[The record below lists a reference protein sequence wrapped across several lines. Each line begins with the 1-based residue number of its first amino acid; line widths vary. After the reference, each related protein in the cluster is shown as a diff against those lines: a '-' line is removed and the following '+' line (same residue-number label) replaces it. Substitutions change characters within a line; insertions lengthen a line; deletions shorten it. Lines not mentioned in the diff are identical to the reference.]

1 MAQES
6 RLVVVIDSQ
15 NAERNA
21 RNLGNELVSIERKG
35 EFASKSMDSL
45 SVATR
50 ALAGH
55 MAGLV
60 TVGAAISK
68 MDTYTGLQNRLKLV
82 TNNQAEL
89 NKATEDTFQIAQ
101 KTYSAWDS
109 VLQVYQRFSDNAKTL
124 NLTMDDTARLTETVS
139 KAVAISGASAEA
151 ADAALVQFG
160 QALAS
165 GTLRGEELNSVME
178 QTPALAKAIAKGMGI
193 TVGELRSVAA
203 EGKITSQEIVKAL
216 RNVQDEVDALFAKT
230 DITIGQSLT
239 LLNNEITKFVGEAGK
254 GSGAAQALS
263 GSIQLLANNLNLI
276 ADSAFAIGIGLMTKA
291 VLTKTVAVQASIAA
305 STKQVFATIAER
317 NANIAAAKAEV
328 ESALAEA
335 QSTQVTLTNIK
346 ATHAQIM
353 AEIELEKVRLK
364 AQITEQGRTAT
375 ITRMAQ
381 LGRLQAQV
389 ALEVAAAETAQSA
402 SSARLSAALT
412 AQSVATSR
420 LALAKSALMAI
431 FSPMGLAI
439 AATAASFY
447 LLSSSSDEVKESL
460 ATQSDSVSDL
470 TDKYIKLN
478 TVQALTEGVRLRKE
492 IEQQND
498 AIDDASGAIK
508 RFAYIQ
514 KELFKL
520 SGSDYEDYQNAIKSI
535 ATGASDAGDLLKKM
549 ISSGRFSQTQIDK
562 LIEFSSAVAESKNKI
577 EQGNT
582 ALKLLNATSGQHVE
596 VTAESIKQLTIQ
608 TNLTKVATQNFTDM
622 KTQMLDSLRA
632 QVEFIRLNGGSEEQ
646 VKSLNKVIQ
655 AYSLNQISATDA
667 VSKFNSTAK
676 VPVDNIKKLQEYA
689 IKTDQSKIALN
700 QANAELKKQNDLRNE
715 YLKQHQT
722 VLGAQQGETNE
733 LNNQVAA
740 QEKLN
745 KLRDNAN
752 KDNLK
757 NDFLIKNTK
766 AFGGG
771 EKGLDKARAASE
783 FYTDNKIPMTRSL
796 TGQEYAIFE
805 AWYKKQKEVKD
816 LQESISESTRKQTKE
831 VEKQT
836 KEAAKQA
843 VLLAGNDEKSRN
855 MLRVYLAFRNAGLG
869 DKQARVM
876 TAQVGRET
884 DFRNEAMFGSHKD
897 ANNGYTNTG
906 FLSWQKSRS
915 TKLMQSLQ
923 GQGVLD
929 KNGKIQQTQ
938 DALDAMAKHAVQEAM
953 TDKSYSKS
961 KAALLNDD
969 LDYRSLE
976 RIVAKNLV
984 GWDYDGKKLGK
995 AKASQHLAKQ
1005 DSYYNQ
1011 LSKILGDNPE
1021 AVSKAIGDLS
1031 KLEDEAYK
1039 ARAKTLEEVKQLQAT
1054 YDSETVARSK
1064 KREEEINKATI
1075 LGQSNLIPKIN
1086 ERYDAEDKLAQ
1097 KQFDFEVN
1105 GYKWTEEQKLDYTYE
1120 TNSLR
1125 LVAEGKLSEDQRKVA
1140 LDGLKLQKQQE
1151 LGLLKLAQEQ
1161 RLFQAR
1167 LSLLSETQAM
1177 QERYRLERE
1186 EIHKNTKLSIE
1197 ERQKLIALSKA
1208 NQDKE
1213 TRDKVNNAVQNW
1225 GGIQAD
1231 MNGTGEFFRQDQE
1244 RFSRLNAANDL
1255 ADSQFAA
1262 TDLNEQNSL
1271 DGLNAQFEAGLIK
1284 QQDYENQKTAII
1296 QAAQDQ
1302 RNQIAAE
1309 HAKNVQDI
1317 EDKYQQDRL
1326 NTQIAFGGQ
1335 MMGSLTSMFGSMFGE
1350 QSKAYKIMF
1359 AADKAY
1365 AIAAAG
1371 IAIQQN
1377 IAAASKAGFPLNIP
1391 LIAGAVAQGAS
1402 IIANI
1407 RAIKDQGF
1415 ADGGYTGSGR
1425 KYEPAGIVH
1434 KGEVVW
1440 SQEDIKRWGGVGL
1453 VENMRKSANP
1463 EAFINNHAINNTSA
1477 ENVFN
1482 RSFLS
1487 SKAFNDNQN
1496 ISNIFN
1502 RPTRENQIIVNAFKP
1517 SKDAASRSE
1526 DVQSITNQ
1534 YAGNNTSFSE
1544 VLDKSIQSSKSFN
1557 ASKSIISSLSNSKVL
1572 NSNVSNSTVQNAE
1585 KELLKEVSIFKDNGF
1600 ADGGYTGKGK
1610 KYEIAGAVHKG
1621 EIVWSQDDIKKWG
1634 GVDKVEQM
1642 RRATSP
1648 ESFVSNYAQNHTTF
1662 ESILN
1667 RANQSSRI
1675 FNQSKEISNI
1685 FNKSVQDD
1693 QIIYK
1698 GNGNVPTSATSDLYH
1713 DGKVYFSSNGLVQD
1727 RSNLDDV
1734 QDFTLGRTSRP
1745 QAEIMPS
1752 IEPSTPTINFKIEVI
1767 NQVSGA
1773 TVEAEQLD
1781 EQTVRIIV
1789 TDELDKQ
1796 LPRKVPKLVSD
1807 QIANPN
1813 STISRSLTENTT
1825 ARRNRT

>member
-6 RLVVVIDSQ
+6 RLVIVIDSQ

-21 RNLGNELVSIERKG
+21 RNLGNELDSIERKG
-35 EFASKSMDSL
+35 DYASKSMDSL

-55 MAGLV
+55 MAGLL
-60 TVGAAISK
+60 TVGSAISK

-82 TNNQAEL
+82 TNNQVEL
-89 NKATEDTFQIAQ
+89 NKATEDTFRIAQ

-216 RNVQDEVDALFAKT
+216 RNVESDVDALFAKT

-254 GSGAAQALS
+254 GSGAAQVLA
-263 GSIQLLANNLNLI
+263 GSVQTLASNLDLI
-276 ADSAFAIGIGLMTKA
+276 ADGALVVGIGYITRAILMKSAAIKEGMASTLA
-291 VLTKTVAVQASIAA
+291 SRQASVLNAQAEYAEATAA
-305 STKQVFATIAER
+305 L
-317 NANIAAAKAEV
+317 NAAKAH
-328 ESALAEA
+328 LANVRA
-335 QSTQVTLTNIK
+335 TN
-346 ATHAQIM
+346 
-353 AEIELEKVRLK
+353 
-364 AQITEQGRTAT
+364 
-375 ITRMAQ
+375 
-381 LGRLQAQV
+381 
-389 ALEVAAAETAQSA
+389 AETQ
-402 SSARLSAALT
+402 
-412 AQSVATSR
+412 
-420 LALAKSALMAI
+420 AK
-431 FSPMGLAI
+431 FG
-439 AATAASFY
+439 ATAA
-447 LLSSSSDEVKESL
+447 
-460 ATQSDSVSDL
+460 ATRYAQAQAAV
-470 TDKYIKLN
+470 TAATNAQTAAQIKLN
-478 TVQALTEGVRLRKE
+478 TATSIAGRLAKGAFGLIGGWAGVATLGVMGLAAAYSYFNNKAEEAKQKLAEQAKVAEKADEELKKLTGNDKAKAVNDLTTAFNAQNKALEKSSRAVGSALIDIENYARGNREVEKISQEARTGTISYTEAIERLNKIKLPTDLYE
-492 IEQQND
+492 NLKKQAAQY
-498 AIDDASGAIK
+498 DDNASKASLS
-508 RFAYIQ
+508 A
-514 KELFKL
+514 EKL
-520 SGSDYEDYQNAIKSI
+520 KLLRVEVKLGGNEAQNAAIQHQKQ
-535 ATGASDAGDLLKKM
+535 ADAL
-549 ISSGRFSQTQIDK
+549 
-562 LIEFSSAVAESKNKI
+562 
-577 EQGNT
+577 GNT
-582 ALKLLNATSGQHVE
+582 ATEAEKATKALQDYQAKQKDSVIDSIYKSGWLDKGYTVAQANAILELQKAKGMSAILSKDEIDSALRNLKIIEEQQEREDKLTEAKRKQTQEIEKQAKLTKRLVGISGQSGIGTGPHLDVRYGGSMSGQKVSNEHLARLQAGGKPLTSYKISSNYGPRKAPTKGASSFHKGIDFSMPEGTPITTNVAVKDIKTWYDSKGGGYVSEVIFEDGVSLKLLHQSPKMQSKVKGGASKGSDKAAGDIQSQLERQQDLQRSLENE
-596 VTAESIKQLTIQ
+596 VASEVGRINNNRKARLEDVDKANFSPERTAEIKAEI
-608 TNLTKVATQNFTDM
+608 NR
-622 KTQMLDSLRA
+622 RA
-632 QVEFIRLNGGSEEQ
+632 
-646 VKSLNKVIQ
+646 
-655 AYSLNQISATDA
+655 
-667 VSKFNSTAK
+667 
-676 VPVDNIKKLQEYA
+676 DNDIA
-689 IKTDQSKIALN
+689 I
-700 QANAELKKQNDLRNE
+700 
-715 YLKQHQT
+715 
-722 VLGAQQGETNE
+722 
-733 LNNQVAA
+733 
-740 QEKLN
+740 
-745 KLRDNAN
+745 
-752 KDNLK
+752 
-757 NDFLIKNTK
+757 
-766 AFGGG
+766 
-771 EKGLDKARAASE
+771 
-783 FYTDNKIPMTRSL
+783 
-796 TGQEYAIFE
+796 
-805 AWYKKQKEVKD
+805 
-816 LQESISESTRKQTKE
+816 
-831 VEKQT
+831 
-836 KEAAKQA
+836 AKQA
-843 VLLAGNDEKSRN
+843 
-855 MLRVYLAFRNAGLG
+855 LR
-869 DKQARVM
+869 
-876 TAQVGRET
+876 T
-884 DFRNEAMFGSHKD
+884 
-897 ANNGYTNTG
+897 
-906 FLSWQKSRS
+906 
-915 TKLMQSLQ
+915 
-923 GQGVLD
+923 
-929 KNGKIQQTQ
+929 
-938 DALDAMAKHAVQEAM
+938 
-953 TDKSYSKS
+953 
-961 KAALLNDD
+961 
-969 LDYRSLE
+969 
-976 RIVAKNLV
+976 
-984 GWDYDGKKLGK
+984 
-995 AKASQHLAKQ
+995 
-1005 DSYYNQ
+1005 
-1011 LSKILGDNPE
+1011 
-1021 AVSKAIGDLS
+1021 
-1031 KLEDEAYK
+1031 KLEDYK
-1039 ARAKTLEEVKQLQAT
+1039 EF
-1054 YDSETVARSK
+1054 
-1064 KREEEINKATI
+1064 
-1075 LGQSNLIPKIN
+1075 
-1086 ERYDAEDKLAQ
+1086 Q
-1097 KQFDFEVN
+1097 K
-1105 GYKWTEEQKLDYTYE
+1105 TEEQLLEESFNRKKFNAAHDIE
-1120 TNSLR
+1120 
-1125 LVAEGKLSEDQRKVA
+1125 LSKSEQKQAVE
-1140 LDGLKLQKQQE
+1140 LLEQQKQQE

-1186 EIHKNTKLSIE
+1186 EILKNTKLSIE
-1197 ERQKLIALSKA
+1197 ERQKLIAFSKA

-1231 MNGTGEFFRQDQE
+1231 MNGTSEFFRQDQE

-1271 DGLNAQFEAGLIK
+1271 NGLDTQMEAGLIK

-1415 ADGGYTGSGR
+1415 ADGGYTGSGG

-1440 SQEDIKRWGGVGL
+1440 SQEDIRRWGGVGL

-1463 EAFINNHAINNTSA
+1463 EAFINNHAQNNTSI

-1487 SKAFNDNQN
+1487 SKAFNDNKSISN
-1496 ISNIFN
+1496 ISN
-1502 RPTRENQIIVNAFKP
+1502 
-1517 SKDAASRSE
+1517 
-1526 DVQSITNQ
+1526 
-1534 YAGNNTSFSE
+1534 
-1544 VLDKSIQSSKSFN
+1544 
-1557 ASKSIISSLSNSKVL
+1557 LSNSKVL

-1667 RANQSSRI
+1667 RAHQSSRI

-1698 GNGNVPTSATSDLYH
+1698 GNSRAPTASSSVGSDLFH
-1713 DGKVYFSSNGLVQD
+1713 DGKVYFSSNGLVQN
-1727 RSNLDDV
+1727 RSNLEDV
-1734 QDFTLGRTSRP
+1734 QDFTLGSTSRP

-1767 NQVSGA
+1767 NQV
-1773 TVEAEQLD
+1773 
-1781 EQTVRIIV
+1781 
-1789 TDELDKQ
+1789 
-1796 LPRKVPKLVSD
+1796 
-1807 QIANPN
+1807 
-1813 STISRSLTENTT
+1813 
-1825 ARRNRT
+1825 

>member
-1 MAQES
+1 
-6 RLVVVIDSQ
+6 
-15 NAERNA
+15 
-21 RNLGNELVSIERKG
+21 
-35 EFASKSMDSL
+35 
-45 SVATR
+45 
-50 ALAGH
+50 
-55 MAGLV
+55 
-60 TVGAAISK
+60 
-68 MDTYTGLQNRLKLV
+68 
-82 TNNQAEL
+82 
-89 NKATEDTFQIAQ
+89 
-101 KTYSAWDS
+101 
-109 VLQVYQRFSDNAKTL
+109 
-124 NLTMDDTARLTETVS
+124 
-139 KAVAISGASAEA
+139 
-151 ADAALVQFG
+151 
-160 QALAS
+160 
-165 GTLRGEELNSVME
+165 
-178 QTPALAKAIAKGMGI
+178 
-193 TVGELRSVAA
+193 
-203 EGKITSQEIVKAL
+203 
-216 RNVQDEVDALFAKT
+216 
-230 DITIGQSLT
+230 
-239 LLNNEITKFVGEAGK
+239 
-254 GSGAAQALS
+254 
-263 GSIQLLANNLNLI
+263 
-276 ADSAFAIGIGLMTKA
+276 
-291 VLTKTVAVQASIAA
+291 
-305 STKQVFATIAER
+305 
-317 NANIAAAKAEV
+317 
-328 ESALAEA
+328 
-335 QSTQVTLTNIK
+335 
-346 ATHAQIM
+346 
-353 AEIELEKVRLK
+353 
-364 AQITEQGRTAT
+364 
-375 ITRMAQ
+375 
-381 LGRLQAQV
+381 
-389 ALEVAAAETAQSA
+389 
-402 SSARLSAALT
+402 
-412 AQSVATSR
+412 
-420 LALAKSALMAI
+420 ALMAI

-535 ATGASDAGDLLKKM
+535 ATGANDAGDLLKKM

-667 VSKFNSTAK
+667 VDKFNSTAK
-676 VPVDNIKKLQEYA
+676 VPAENIKGLQDYA
-689 IKTDQSKIALN
+689 TKTDQSKIALN

-745 KLRDNAN
+745 KLRDNTN
-752 KDNLK
+752 KYILK

-796 TGQEYAIFE
+796 TSQEAAIFE
-805 AWYKKQKEVKD
+805 AWYKKQKEAKD
-816 LQESISESTRKQTKE
+816 LQESITESSRKQTKE

-836 KEAAKQA
+836 KESAKQA
-843 VLLAGNDEKSRN
+843 VLLAGNDERVRN

-976 RIVAKNLV
+976 RIVAKNFV

-1021 AVSKAIGDLS
+1021 AASKAIGDLS
-1031 KLEDEAYK
+1031 KFEDEAYK

-1086 ERYDAEDKLAQ
+1086 ERFDAEEKLAQ

-1140 LDGLKLQKQQE
+1140 LGGLELQKQQE

-1161 RLFQAR
+1161 RLFQAEQFMLGEMER
-1167 LSLLSETQAM
+1167 IKKRYALEYDEISKITDLEERRRRMSAFQADFIRNGVGNPTIDQYDTSSQFLKSTNYTKPKQTNMQVLDEDYAQTYQKLKDNLAAVLESEKASY
-1177 QERYRLERE
+1177 QERLEA
-1186 EIHKNTKLSIE
+1186 
-1197 ERQKLIALSKA
+1197 ERVFKEARQQMDNEYHLKA
-1208 NQDKE
+1208 IDARKADHDSQLQLYSQMISSASS
-1213 TRDKVNNAVQNW
+1213 TW
-1225 GGIQAD
+1225 GGLTQIVKDAR
-1231 MNGTGEFFRQDQE
+1231 GEN
-1244 RFSRLNAANDL
+1244 SRSFKAMFIAQQSFAIASAIISAHL
-1255 ADSQFAA
+1255 AA
-1262 TDLNEQNSL
+1262 TQVAADATIPFFGAKIAASTAMLAMGYAN
-1271 DGLNAQFEAGLIK
+1271 AGLI
-1284 QQDYENQKTAII
+1284 A
-1296 QAAQDQ
+1296 
-1302 RNQIAAE
+1302 
-1309 HAKNVQDI
+1309 
-1317 EDKYQQDRL
+1317 
-1326 NTQIAFGGQ
+1326 GQ
-1335 MMGSLTSMFGSMFGE
+1335 T
-1350 QSKAYKIMF
+1350 I
-1359 AADKAY
+1359 
-1365 AIAAAG
+1365 
-1371 IAIQQN
+1371 
-1377 IAAASKAGFPLNIP
+1377 AGF
-1391 LIAGAVAQGAS
+1391 S
-1402 IIANI
+1402 
-1407 RAIKDQGF
+1407 
-1415 ADGGYTGSGR
+1415 DGGYTGSGG

-1453 VENMRKSANP
+1453 VEKMRKSANP

-1502 RPTRENQIIVNAFKP
+1502 QPTRENQIIVNALKP
-1517 SKDAASRSE
+1517 SKDAASRSG

-1685 FNKSVQDD
+1685 FNQPVQDD

-1698 GNGNVPTSATSDLYH
+1698 GNSRAPTASSTVSSDLFH

-1727 RSNLDDV
+1727 RSNLEDV
-1734 QDFTLGRTSRP
+1734 QDFTMGQAARP
-1745 QAEIMPS
+1745 QAEMMPS
-1752 IEPSTPTINFKIEVI
+1752 IEPASPIINFKIEVI

-1781 EQTVRIIV
+1781 EKTVRIIV
-1789 TDELDKQ
+1789 KDELDKQ
-1796 LPRKVPKLVSD
+1796 LPRTVPKLVSD
-1807 QIANPN
+1807 QISNPN

-1825 ARRNRT
+1825 ARRNR

>member
-1 MAQES
+1 MAQEA
-6 RLVVVIDSQ
+6 RLVIVIDS
-15 NAERNA
+15 ERA
-21 RNLGNELVSIERKG
+21 KRTAQDLSVELDSITKKG
-35 EFASKSMDSL
+35 DFASKSMDRM

-50 ALAGH
+50 ALAGY
-55 MAGLV
+55 MAGLL
-60 TVGAAISK
+60 TVGSAISK

-82 TNNQAEL
+82 TNNQVEL
-89 NKATEDTFQIAQ
+89 NKATEDTFRIAQ

-216 RNVQDEVDALFAKT
+216 KNVQDEVDALFAKT

-402 SSARLSAALT
+402 ASSRLSAALT

-549 ISSGRFSQTQIDK
+549 ISSGRFSQNQIDK

-582 ALKLLNATSGQHVE
+582 ALKLLNATSRQHVE

-676 VPVDNIKKLQEYA
+676 IPAENIKGLQDHA
-689 IKTDQSKIALN
+689 TKTDQSKIALN

-722 VLGAQQGETNE
+722 VLAAQQGETNE

-752 KDNLK
+752 KDILK

-796 TGQEYAIFE
+796 TSQEAAIFE
-805 AWYKKQKEVKD
+805 AWYKKQKEAKD
-816 LQESISESTRKQTKE
+816 LQESITESSRKQTKE
-831 VEKQT
+831 SEKKLKITQAELEVA
-836 KEAAKQA
+836 KRSAALIESSGLGKYA
-843 VLLAGNDEKSRN
+843 ESKGIPSSVIAGLLAQESQGIREAKSHTGAIGYFQTTSGYRKQNNMSVADSYDLEKSGKIVIDN
-855 MLRVYLAFRNAGLG
+855 IAKVYEKTGDLAQAILSHNAGEG
-869 DKQARVM
+869 GARQFTKTGKVKGS
-876 TAQVGRET
+876 AE
-884 DFRNEAMFGSHKD
+884 RNKEVSQ
-897 ANNGYTNTG
+897 Y
-906 FLSWQKSRS
+906 
-915 TKLMQSLQ
+915 
-923 GQGVLD
+923 
-929 KNGKIQQTQ
+929 
-938 DALDAMAKHAVQEAM
+938 
-953 TDKSYSKS
+953 
-961 KAALLNDD
+961 
-969 LDYRSLE
+969 
-976 RIVAKNLV
+976 VAKVSRYSDIIAGGV
-984 GWDYDGKKLGK
+984 GKGGLSDGDSDRAYGK
-995 AKASQHLAKQ
+995 Q
-1005 DSYYNQ
+1005 
-1011 LSKILGDNPE
+1011 I
-1021 AVSKAIGDLS
+1021 
-1031 KLEDEAYK
+1031 K
-1039 ARAKTLEEVKQLQAT
+1039 ARLELVKQGLNLQEQYEEEQAKRT
-1054 YDSETVARSK
+1054 KARN
-1064 KREEEINKATI
+1064 EEINLAQQT
-1075 LGQSNLIPKIN
+1075 GQTALIPKIK
-1086 ERYDAEDKLAQ
+1086 ERYKAQDELAKLQ
-1097 KQFDFEVN
+1097 QDFEVN
-1105 GYKWTEEQKLDYTYE
+1105 GYKWTEKQKLEYTYE

-1140 LDGLKLQKQQE
+1140 LGGLELQKQQE

-1161 RLFQAR
+1161 RLFQAEQFMLGEMER
-1167 LSLLSETQAM
+1167 IKKRYALEYDEISKITDLEERRRKMSAFQADFIRNGVGNPTIDQYDTSSQFLKSTNYTKPKQTNMQVLDEDYAQTYQKLKDNLAAVLESEKASY
-1177 QERYRLERE
+1177 QERLEA
-1186 EIHKNTKLSIE
+1186 
-1197 ERQKLIALSKA
+1197 ERVFKEARQQMDNEYHLKA
-1208 NQDKE
+1208 IDARKADHDSQLQLYSQMISSASS
-1213 TRDKVNNAVQNW
+1213 TW
-1225 GGIQAD
+1225 GGLTQIVKDAR
-1231 MNGTGEFFRQDQE
+1231 GEN
-1244 RFSRLNAANDL
+1244 SRSFKAMFIAQQSFAIASAIISAHL
-1255 ADSQFAA
+1255 AA
-1262 TDLNEQNSL
+1262 TQVAADATIPFFGAKIAASTAMLAMGYAN
-1271 DGLNAQFEAGLIK
+1271 AGLI
-1284 QQDYENQKTAII
+1284 A
-1296 QAAQDQ
+1296 
-1302 RNQIAAE
+1302 
-1309 HAKNVQDI
+1309 
-1317 EDKYQQDRL
+1317 
-1326 NTQIAFGGQ
+1326 GQ
-1335 MMGSLTSMFGSMFGE
+1335 T
-1350 QSKAYKIMF
+1350 I
-1359 AADKAY
+1359 
-1365 AIAAAG
+1365 
-1371 IAIQQN
+1371 
-1377 IAAASKAGFPLNIP
+1377 AGF
-1391 LIAGAVAQGAS
+1391 S
-1402 IIANI
+1402 
-1407 RAIKDQGF
+1407 
-1415 ADGGYTGSGR
+1415 DGGFTGSGG
-1425 KYEPAGIVH
+1425 KYQPAGIVH
-1434 KGEVVW
+1434 KGEIVW

-1453 VENMRKSANP
+1453 VEKMRKSANP
-1463 EAFINNHAINNTSA
+1463 EAFLNN
-1477 ENVFN
+1477 
-1482 RSFLS
+1482 
-1487 SKAFNDNQN
+1487 
-1496 ISNIFN
+1496 
-1502 RPTRENQIIVNAFKP
+1502 
-1517 SKDAASRSE
+1517 
-1526 DVQSITNQ
+1526 
-1534 YAGNNTSFSE
+1534 
-1544 VLDKSIQSSKSFN
+1544 N
-1557 ASKSIISSLSNSKVL
+1557 AS
-1572 NSNVSNSTVQNAE
+1572 
-1585 KELLKEVSIFKDNGF
+1585 
-1600 ADGGYTGKGK
+1600 ADS
-1610 KYEIAGAVHKG
+1610 V
-1621 EIVWSQDDIKKWG
+1621 
-1634 GVDKVEQM
+1634 M
-1642 RRATSP
+1642 RRAMMSSSAFI
-1648 ESFVSNYAQNHTTF
+1648 ESQKQAD
-1662 ESILN
+1662 
-1667 RANQSSRI
+1667 I
-1675 FNQSKEISNI
+1675 FNQP
-1685 FNKSVQDD
+1685 VQDT

-1698 GNGNVPTSATSDLYH
+1698 GNGSVPTAASSASSDLFH

-1745 QAEIMPS
+1745 
-1752 IEPSTPTINFKIEVI
+1752 
-1767 NQVSGA
+1767 
-1773 TVEAEQLD
+1773 
-1781 EQTVRIIV
+1781 
-1789 TDELDKQ
+1789 
-1796 LPRKVPKLVSD
+1796 
-1807 QIANPN
+1807 
-1813 STISRSLTENTT
+1813 
-1825 ARRNRT
+1825 

>member
-6 RLVVVIDSQ
+6 RLVIVIDAK

-21 RNLGNELVSIERKG
+21 RNLGNELDSIERKG
-35 EFASKSMDSL
+35 EFASKSMDNL

-50 ALAGH
+50 ALAGY

-60 TVGAAISK
+60 TVSSAISK

-82 TNNQAEL
+82 TNNQVEL
-89 NKATEDTFQIAQ
+89 NKATEDTFRIAQ

-178 QTPALAKAIAKGMGI
+178 QTPALAKAIAQGMGI

-216 RNVQDEVDALFAKT
+216 KNVQNDVDALFAKT

-402 SSARLSAALT
+402 ASSRLSAALT

-549 ISSGRFSQTQIDK
+549 ISSGRFSQNQIDK

-582 ALKLLNATSGQHVE
+582 ALKLLNATSRQHVE

-676 VPVDNIKKLQEYA
+676 IPAENIKGLQDHA
-689 IKTDQSKIALN
+689 TKTDQSKIALN

-722 VLGAQQGETNE
+722 VLAAQQGETNE

-752 KDNLK
+752 KDILK

-796 TGQEYAIFE
+796 TSQEAAIFE
-805 AWYKKQKEVKD
+805 AWYKKQKEAKD
-816 LQESISESTRKQTKE
+816 LQESITESSRKQTKE
-831 VEKQT
+831 SEKKLKITQAELEVA
-836 KEAAKQA
+836 KRSAALIESSGLGKYA
-843 VLLAGNDEKSRN
+843 ESKGIPSSVIAGLLAQESQGIREAKSHTGAIGYFQTTSGYRKQNNMSVADSYDLEKSGKIVIDN
-855 MLRVYLAFRNAGLG
+855 IAKVYEKTGDLAQAILSHNAGEG
-869 DKQARVM
+869 GARQFTKTGKVKGS
-876 TAQVGRET
+876 AE
-884 DFRNEAMFGSHKD
+884 RNKEVSQ
-897 ANNGYTNTG
+897 Y
-906 FLSWQKSRS
+906 
-915 TKLMQSLQ
+915 
-923 GQGVLD
+923 
-929 KNGKIQQTQ
+929 
-938 DALDAMAKHAVQEAM
+938 
-953 TDKSYSKS
+953 
-961 KAALLNDD
+961 
-969 LDYRSLE
+969 
-976 RIVAKNLV
+976 VAKVSRYSDIIAGGV
-984 GWDYDGKKLGK
+984 GKGGLSDGDSDRAYGK
-995 AKASQHLAKQ
+995 Q
-1005 DSYYNQ
+1005 
-1011 LSKILGDNPE
+1011 I
-1021 AVSKAIGDLS
+1021 
-1031 KLEDEAYK
+1031 K
-1039 ARAKTLEEVKQLQAT
+1039 ARLELVKQGLNLQEQYEEEQAKRT
-1054 YDSETVARSK
+1054 KARN
-1064 KREEEINKATI
+1064 EEINLAQQT
-1075 LGQSNLIPKIN
+1075 GQTALIPKIK
-1086 ERYDAEDKLAQ
+1086 ERYKAQDELAKLQ
-1097 KQFDFEVN
+1097 QDFEVN
-1105 GYKWTEEQKLDYTYE
+1105 GYKWTEKQKLEYTYE

-1140 LDGLKLQKQQE
+1140 LGGLELQKQQE

-1161 RLFQAR
+1161 RLFQAEQFMLGEMER
-1167 LSLLSETQAM
+1167 IKKRYALEYDEISKITDLEERRRKMSAFQADFIRNGVGNPTIDQYDTSSQFLKSTNYTKPKQTNMQVLDEDYAQTYQKLKDNLAAVLESEKASY
-1177 QERYRLERE
+1177 QERLEA
-1186 EIHKNTKLSIE
+1186 
-1197 ERQKLIALSKA
+1197 ERVFKEARQQMDNEYHLKA
-1208 NQDKE
+1208 IDARKADHDSQLQLYSQMISSASS
-1213 TRDKVNNAVQNW
+1213 TW
-1225 GGIQAD
+1225 GGLTQIVKDAR
-1231 MNGTGEFFRQDQE
+1231 GEN
-1244 RFSRLNAANDL
+1244 SRSFKAMFIAQQSFAIASAIISAHL
-1255 ADSQFAA
+1255 AA
-1262 TDLNEQNSL
+1262 TQVAADATIPFFGAKIAASTAMLAMGYAN
-1271 DGLNAQFEAGLIK
+1271 AGLI
-1284 QQDYENQKTAII
+1284 A
-1296 QAAQDQ
+1296 
-1302 RNQIAAE
+1302 
-1309 HAKNVQDI
+1309 
-1317 EDKYQQDRL
+1317 
-1326 NTQIAFGGQ
+1326 GQ
-1335 MMGSLTSMFGSMFGE
+1335 T
-1350 QSKAYKIMF
+1350 I
-1359 AADKAY
+1359 
-1365 AIAAAG
+1365 
-1371 IAIQQN
+1371 
-1377 IAAASKAGFPLNIP
+1377 AGF
-1391 LIAGAVAQGAS
+1391 S
-1402 IIANI
+1402 
-1407 RAIKDQGF
+1407 
-1415 ADGGYTGSGR
+1415 DGGFTGSGG
-1425 KYEPAGIVH
+1425 KYQPAGIVH
-1434 KGEVVW
+1434 KGEIVW

-1453 VENMRKSANP
+1453 VEKMRKSANP
-1463 EAFINNHAINNTSA
+1463 EAFLNN
-1477 ENVFN
+1477 
-1482 RSFLS
+1482 
-1487 SKAFNDNQN
+1487 
-1496 ISNIFN
+1496 
-1502 RPTRENQIIVNAFKP
+1502 
-1517 SKDAASRSE
+1517 
-1526 DVQSITNQ
+1526 
-1534 YAGNNTSFSE
+1534 
-1544 VLDKSIQSSKSFN
+1544 N
-1557 ASKSIISSLSNSKVL
+1557 AS
-1572 NSNVSNSTVQNAE
+1572 
-1585 KELLKEVSIFKDNGF
+1585 
-1600 ADGGYTGKGK
+1600 ADS
-1610 KYEIAGAVHKG
+1610 V
-1621 EIVWSQDDIKKWG
+1621 
-1634 GVDKVEQM
+1634 M
-1642 RRATSP
+1642 RRAMMSSNAFI
-1648 ESFVSNYAQNHTTF
+1648 ESQK
-1662 ESILN
+1662 
-1667 RANQSSRI
+1667 QSDI
-1675 FNQSKEISNI
+1675 FNQP
-1685 FNKSVQDD
+1685 VQDT

-1698 GNGNVPTSATSDLYH
+1698 GNRSVPITSSSASSDLFH
-1713 DGKVYFSSNGLVQD
+1713 DGKVYFSSNGFVQD
-1727 RSNLDDV
+1727 RSNLEDV
-1734 QDFTLGRTSRP
+1734 QDFTMGQAARP

-1752 IEPSTPTINFKIEVI
+1752 IEPASPTINFKIEVI

-1825 ARRNRT
+1825 ARR

>member
-6 RLVVVIDSQ
+6 RLVIVIDSQ

-55 MAGLV
+55 MAGLL
-60 TVGAAISK
+60 TVGSAISK

-82 TNNQAEL
+82 TNNQVEL
-89 NKATEDTFQIAQ
+89 NKATEDTFRIAQ

-216 RNVQDEVDALFAKT
+216 KNVQDEVDALFAKT

-402 SSARLSAALT
+402 ASSRLSAALT

-549 ISSGRFSQTQIDK
+549 ISSGRFSQNQIDK

-582 ALKLLNATSGQHVE
+582 ALKLLNATSRQHVE

-676 VPVDNIKKLQEYA
+676 IPAENIKGLQDHA
-689 IKTDQSKIALN
+689 TKTDQSKIALN

-722 VLGAQQGETNE
+722 VLAAQQGETNE

-752 KDNLK
+752 KDILK

-796 TGQEYAIFE
+796 TSQEAAIFE
-805 AWYKKQKEVKD
+805 AWYKKQKEAKD
-816 LQESISESTRKQTKE
+816 LQESITESSRKQTKE
-831 VEKQT
+831 SEKKLKITQAELEVA
-836 KEAAKQA
+836 KRSAALIESSGLGKYA
-843 VLLAGNDEKSRN
+843 ESKGIPSSVIAGLLAQESQGIREAKSHTGAIGYFQTTSGYRKQNNMSVADSYDLEKSGKIVIDN
-855 MLRVYLAFRNAGLG
+855 IAKVYEKTGDLAQAILSHNAGEG
-869 DKQARVM
+869 GARQFTKTGKVKGS
-876 TAQVGRET
+876 AE
-884 DFRNEAMFGSHKD
+884 RNKEVSQ
-897 ANNGYTNTG
+897 Y
-906 FLSWQKSRS
+906 
-915 TKLMQSLQ
+915 
-923 GQGVLD
+923 
-929 KNGKIQQTQ
+929 
-938 DALDAMAKHAVQEAM
+938 
-953 TDKSYSKS
+953 
-961 KAALLNDD
+961 
-969 LDYRSLE
+969 
-976 RIVAKNLV
+976 VAKVSRYSDIIAGGV
-984 GWDYDGKKLGK
+984 GKGGLSDGDSDRAYGK
-995 AKASQHLAKQ
+995 Q
-1005 DSYYNQ
+1005 
-1011 LSKILGDNPE
+1011 I
-1021 AVSKAIGDLS
+1021 
-1031 KLEDEAYK
+1031 K
-1039 ARAKTLEEVKQLQAT
+1039 ARLELVKQGLNLQEQYEEEQAKRT
-1054 YDSETVARSK
+1054 KARN
-1064 KREEEINKATI
+1064 EEINLAQQT
-1075 LGQSNLIPKIN
+1075 GQTALIPKIK
-1086 ERYDAEDKLAQ
+1086 ERYKAQDELAKLQ
-1097 KQFDFEVN
+1097 QDFEVN
-1105 GYKWTEEQKLDYTYE
+1105 GYKWTEKQKLEYTYE

-1140 LDGLKLQKQQE
+1140 LGGLELQKQQE

-1161 RLFQAR
+1161 RLFQAEQFMLGEMER
-1167 LSLLSETQAM
+1167 IKKRYALEYDEISKITDLEERRRKMSAFQADFIRNGVGNPTIDQYDTSSQFLKSTNYTKPKQTNMQVLDEDYAQTYQKLKDNLAAVLESEKASY
-1177 QERYRLERE
+1177 QERLEA
-1186 EIHKNTKLSIE
+1186 
-1197 ERQKLIALSKA
+1197 ERVFKEARQQMDNEYHLKA
-1208 NQDKE
+1208 IDARKADHDSQLQLYSQMISSASS
-1213 TRDKVNNAVQNW
+1213 TW
-1225 GGIQAD
+1225 GGLTQIVKDAR
-1231 MNGTGEFFRQDQE
+1231 GEN
-1244 RFSRLNAANDL
+1244 SRSFKAMFIAQQSFAIASAIISAHL
-1255 ADSQFAA
+1255 AA
-1262 TDLNEQNSL
+1262 TQVAADATIPFFGAKIAASTAMLAMGYAN
-1271 DGLNAQFEAGLIK
+1271 AGLI
-1284 QQDYENQKTAII
+1284 A
-1296 QAAQDQ
+1296 
-1302 RNQIAAE
+1302 
-1309 HAKNVQDI
+1309 
-1317 EDKYQQDRL
+1317 
-1326 NTQIAFGGQ
+1326 GQ
-1335 MMGSLTSMFGSMFGE
+1335 T
-1350 QSKAYKIMF
+1350 I
-1359 AADKAY
+1359 
-1365 AIAAAG
+1365 
-1371 IAIQQN
+1371 
-1377 IAAASKAGFPLNIP
+1377 AGF
-1391 LIAGAVAQGAS
+1391 S
-1402 IIANI
+1402 
-1407 RAIKDQGF
+1407 
-1415 ADGGYTGSGR
+1415 DGGFTGSGG
-1425 KYEPAGIVH
+1425 KYQPAGIVH
-1434 KGEVVW
+1434 KGEIVW

-1453 VENMRKSANP
+1453 VEKMRKSANP
-1463 EAFINNHAINNTSA
+1463 EAFLNN
-1477 ENVFN
+1477 
-1482 RSFLS
+1482 
-1487 SKAFNDNQN
+1487 
-1496 ISNIFN
+1496 
-1502 RPTRENQIIVNAFKP
+1502 
-1517 SKDAASRSE
+1517 
-1526 DVQSITNQ
+1526 
-1534 YAGNNTSFSE
+1534 
-1544 VLDKSIQSSKSFN
+1544 N
-1557 ASKSIISSLSNSKVL
+1557 AS
-1572 NSNVSNSTVQNAE
+1572 
-1585 KELLKEVSIFKDNGF
+1585 
-1600 ADGGYTGKGK
+1600 ADS
-1610 KYEIAGAVHKG
+1610 V
-1621 EIVWSQDDIKKWG
+1621 
-1634 GVDKVEQM
+1634 M
-1642 RRATSP
+1642 RRAMMSSSAFI
-1648 ESFVSNYAQNHTTF
+1648 ESQKQAD
-1662 ESILN
+1662 
-1667 RANQSSRI
+1667 I
-1675 FNQSKEISNI
+1675 FNQP
-1685 FNKSVQDD
+1685 VQDT

-1698 GNGNVPTSATSDLYH
+1698 GNGSVPTAASSANSDLFH
-1713 DGKVYFSSNGLVQD
+1713 DGKVYFSSNGIVQD

-1752 IEPSTPTINFKIEVI
+1752 IEQSSPTINFKIEVV

-1781 EQTVRIIV
+1781 EKTVRIIV

>member
-1 MAQES
+1 
-6 RLVVVIDSQ
+6 
-15 NAERNA
+15 
-21 RNLGNELVSIERKG
+21 
-35 EFASKSMDSL
+35 
-45 SVATR
+45 
-50 ALAGH
+50 
-55 MAGLV
+55 MAGLL
-60 TVGAAISK
+60 TVSSAISK

-82 TNNQAEL
+82 TNNQVEL
-89 NKATEDTFQIAQ
+89 NKATEDTFRIAQ

-178 QTPALAKAIAKGMGI
+178 QTPALAKAIAQGMGI

-216 RNVQDEVDALFAKT
+216 RNVESDVDALFAKT

-254 GSGAAQALS
+254 GSGAAQVLA
-263 GSIQLLANNLNLI
+263 GSVQTLASNLDLI
-276 ADSAFAIGIGLMTKA
+276 ADGALVVGIGYITRAILMKSAAIKEGMASTLA
-291 VLTKTVAVQASIAA
+291 SRQASVLNAQAEYAEATAA
-305 STKQVFATIAER
+305 L
-317 NANIAAAKAEV
+317 NAAKAH
-328 ESALAEA
+328 LANVRA
-335 QSTQVTLTNIK
+335 TN
-346 ATHAQIM
+346 
-353 AEIELEKVRLK
+353 
-364 AQITEQGRTAT
+364 
-375 ITRMAQ
+375 
-381 LGRLQAQV
+381 
-389 ALEVAAAETAQSA
+389 AETQ
-402 SSARLSAALT
+402 
-412 AQSVATSR
+412 
-420 LALAKSALMAI
+420 AK
-431 FSPMGLAI
+431 FG
-439 AATAASFY
+439 ATAA
-447 LLSSSSDEVKESL
+447 
-460 ATQSDSVSDL
+460 ATRYAQAQAAV
-470 TDKYIKLN
+470 TAATNAQTAAQIKLN
-478 TVQALTEGVRLRKE
+478 TATSIAGRLAKGAFGLIGGWAGVATLGVMGLAAAYSYFSNKAEEAKQKLAEQAKVAEKADEELKKLTGNDKAKAVNDLTTAFNTQNEALEKSSRAVGSALIDIENYARGNREVEKISQEARTGTISYTEAIERLNKIKLPTDLYENLKKQAAQYDDNASKASLSAEKLKLFGVEVSLAGNK
-492 IEQQND
+492 
-498 AIDDASGAIK
+498 A
-508 RFAYIQ
+508 
-514 KELFKL
+514 
-520 SGSDYEDYQNAIKSI
+520 QNAAAQHQKQ
-535 ATGASDAGDLLKKM
+535 ADAL
-549 ISSGRFSQTQIDK
+549 
-562 LIEFSSAVAESKNKI
+562 
-577 EQGNT
+577 GNT
-582 ALKLLNATSGQHVE
+582 ATEAEKATKALQDYQAKQKDSVIDSIYKSGWLDKGY
-596 VTAESIKQLTIQ
+596 T
-608 TNLTKVATQNFTDM
+608 VA
-622 KTQMLDSLRA
+622 
-632 QVEFIRLNGGSEEQ
+632 
-646 VKSLNKVIQ
+646 
-655 AYSLNQISATDA
+655 
-667 VSKFNSTAK
+667 
-676 VPVDNIKKLQEYA
+676 
-689 IKTDQSKIALN
+689 
-700 QANAELKKQNDLRNE
+700 QANAILELQKAKGMSAILSKDEIDSALRN
-715 YLKQHQT
+715 LKIIEE
-722 VLGAQQGETNE
+722 QQERE
-733 LNNQVAA
+733 D
-740 QEKLN
+740 KL
-745 KLRDNAN
+745 
-752 KDNLK
+752 
-757 NDFLIKNTK
+757 T
-766 AFGGG
+766 
-771 EKGLDKARAASE
+771 
-783 FYTDNKIPMTRSL
+783 
-796 TGQEYAIFE
+796 E
-805 AWYKKQKEVKD
+805 AK
-816 LQESISESTRKQTKE
+816 R
-831 VEKQT
+831 KQT

-843 VLLAGNDEKSRN
+843 VLLAGNNERVRN
-855 MLRVYLAFRNAGLG
+855 MLRVYQSFRNAGLG

-976 RIVAKNLV
+976 RIVAKNFV

-1021 AVSKAIGDLS
+1021 AALKAIGDLS
-1031 KLEDEAYK
+1031 KFEDEAYK

-1161 RLFQAR
+1161 RLFQAK
-1167 LSLLSETQAM
+1167 LFLLSETEAM

-1186 EIHKNTKLSIE
+1186 EIAKTVKDE
-1197 ERQKLIALSKA
+1197 EEKRKRLALSRDQERLEALDRAAKA
-1208 NQDKE
+1208 GQ
-1213 TRDKVNNAVQNW
+1213 AW

-1231 MNGTGEFFRQDQE
+1231 MNGSGEFYRLDQE
-1244 RFSRLNAANDL
+1244 RSSRLSAATNL
-1255 ADSQFAA
+1255 LDSQQGVVN
-1262 TDLNEQNSL
+1262 LNEQNSIEA
-1271 DGLNAQFEAGLIK
+1271 LNAQFEQQLIS

-1309 HAKNVQDI
+1309 YAKNAQDI

-1371 IAIQQN
+1371 IAIQQS
-1377 IAAASKAGFPLNIP
+1377 IAQAAKVGFPTNIP
-1391 LIAGAVAQGAS
+1391 LIASAIAQGAS

-1415 ADGGYTGSGR
+1415 ADGGYTGSGG
-1425 KYEPAGIVH
+1425 KYQPAGIVH

-1453 VENMRKSANP
+1453 VEKMRKSANP
-1463 EAFINNHAINNTSA
+1463 EAFLNN
-1477 ENVFN
+1477 
-1482 RSFLS
+1482 
-1487 SKAFNDNQN
+1487 
-1496 ISNIFN
+1496 
-1502 RPTRENQIIVNAFKP
+1502 
-1517 SKDAASRSE
+1517 
-1526 DVQSITNQ
+1526 
-1534 YAGNNTSFSE
+1534 
-1544 VLDKSIQSSKSFN
+1544 N
-1557 ASKSIISSLSNSKVL
+1557 AS
-1572 NSNVSNSTVQNAE
+1572 
-1585 KELLKEVSIFKDNGF
+1585 
-1600 ADGGYTGKGK
+1600 ADS
-1610 KYEIAGAVHKG
+1610 V
-1621 EIVWSQDDIKKWG
+1621 
-1634 GVDKVEQM
+1634 M
-1642 RRATSP
+1642 RRAMMSSSAFI
-1648 ESFVSNYAQNHTTF
+1648 ESQKQAD
-1662 ESILN
+1662 
-1667 RANQSSRI
+1667 I
-1675 FNQSKEISNI
+1675 FNQP
-1685 FNKSVQDD
+1685 VQAT

-1698 GNGNVPTSATSDLYH
+1698 GNRSVPIASSSASSDLFH
-1713 DGKVYFSSNGLVQD
+1713 DGKVYFTSNGFVQD
-1727 RSNLDDV
+1727 RSNLEDV
-1734 QDFTLGRTSRP
+1734 QDFTLGQSSRP

-1752 IEPSTPTINFKIEVI
+1752 IEPASPTINFKIEVI

-1789 TDELDKQ
+1789 KDELDKQ
-1796 LPRKVPKLVSD
+1796 LPRTVPKLVSD
-1807 QIANPN
+1807 QIGNPN

-1825 ARRNRT
+1825 ARRNR

>member
-1 MAQES
+1 MAQEA
-6 RLVVVIDSQ
+6 RLVIVIDS
-15 NAERNA
+15 ERA
-21 RNLGNELVSIERKG
+21 KRTAQDLSVELDSITKKG
-35 EFASKSMDSL
+35 DFASKSMDRM

-50 ALAGH
+50 ALAGY

-216 RNVQDEVDALFAKT
+216 KNVQDEVDALFAKT

-402 SSARLSAALT
+402 ASSRLSAALT

-549 ISSGRFSQTQIDK
+549 ISSGRFSQNQIDK

-582 ALKLLNATSGQHVE
+582 ALKLLNATSRQHVE

-676 VPVDNIKKLQEYA
+676 IPAENIKGLQDHA
-689 IKTDQSKIALN
+689 TKTDQSKIALN

-722 VLGAQQGETNE
+722 VLAAQQGETNE

-752 KDNLK
+752 KDILK

-796 TGQEYAIFE
+796 TSQEAAIFE
-805 AWYKKQKEVKD
+805 AWYKKQKEAKD
-816 LQESISESTRKQTKE
+816 LQESITESSRKQTKE
-831 VEKQT
+831 SEKKLKITQAELEVA
-836 KEAAKQA
+836 KRSAALIESSGLGKYA
-843 VLLAGNDEKSRN
+843 ESKGIPSSVIAGLLAQESQGIREAKSHTGAIGYFQTTSGYRKQNNMSVADSYDLEKSGKIVIDN
-855 MLRVYLAFRNAGLG
+855 IAKVYEKTGDLAQAILSHNAGEG
-869 DKQARVM
+869 GARQFTKTGKVKGS
-876 TAQVGRET
+876 AE
-884 DFRNEAMFGSHKD
+884 RNKEVSQ
-897 ANNGYTNTG
+897 Y
-906 FLSWQKSRS
+906 
-915 TKLMQSLQ
+915 
-923 GQGVLD
+923 
-929 KNGKIQQTQ
+929 
-938 DALDAMAKHAVQEAM
+938 
-953 TDKSYSKS
+953 
-961 KAALLNDD
+961 
-969 LDYRSLE
+969 
-976 RIVAKNLV
+976 VAKVSRYSDIIAGGV
-984 GWDYDGKKLGK
+984 GKGGLSDGDSDRAYGK
-995 AKASQHLAKQ
+995 Q
-1005 DSYYNQ
+1005 
-1011 LSKILGDNPE
+1011 I
-1021 AVSKAIGDLS
+1021 
-1031 KLEDEAYK
+1031 K
-1039 ARAKTLEEVKQLQAT
+1039 ARLELVKQGLNLQEQYEEEQAKRT
-1054 YDSETVARSK
+1054 KARN
-1064 KREEEINKATI
+1064 EEINLAQQT
-1075 LGQSNLIPKIN
+1075 GQTALIPKIK
-1086 ERYDAEDKLAQ
+1086 ERYKAQDELAKLQ
-1097 KQFDFEVN
+1097 QDFEVN
-1105 GYKWTEEQKLDYTYE
+1105 GYKWTEKQKLEYTYE

-1140 LDGLKLQKQQE
+1140 LGGLELQKQQE

-1161 RLFQAR
+1161 RLFQAEQFMLGEMER
-1167 LSLLSETQAM
+1167 IKKRYALEYDEISKITDLEERRRKMSAFQADFIRNGVGNPTIDQYDTSSQFLKSTNYTKPKQTNMQVLDEDYAQTYQKLKDNLAAVLESEKASY
-1177 QERYRLERE
+1177 QERLEA
-1186 EIHKNTKLSIE
+1186 
-1197 ERQKLIALSKA
+1197 ERVFKEARQQMDNEYHLKA
-1208 NQDKE
+1208 IDARKADHDSQLQLYSQMISSASS
-1213 TRDKVNNAVQNW
+1213 TW
-1225 GGIQAD
+1225 GGLTQIVKDAR
-1231 MNGTGEFFRQDQE
+1231 GEN
-1244 RFSRLNAANDL
+1244 SRSFKAMFIAQQSFAIASAIISAHL
-1255 ADSQFAA
+1255 AA
-1262 TDLNEQNSL
+1262 TQVAADATIPFFGAKIAASTAMLAMGYAN
-1271 DGLNAQFEAGLIK
+1271 AGLI
-1284 QQDYENQKTAII
+1284 A
-1296 QAAQDQ
+1296 
-1302 RNQIAAE
+1302 
-1309 HAKNVQDI
+1309 
-1317 EDKYQQDRL
+1317 
-1326 NTQIAFGGQ
+1326 GQ
-1335 MMGSLTSMFGSMFGE
+1335 T
-1350 QSKAYKIMF
+1350 I
-1359 AADKAY
+1359 
-1365 AIAAAG
+1365 
-1371 IAIQQN
+1371 
-1377 IAAASKAGFPLNIP
+1377 AGF
-1391 LIAGAVAQGAS
+1391 S
-1402 IIANI
+1402 
-1407 RAIKDQGF
+1407 
-1415 ADGGYTGSGR
+1415 DGGFTGSGG
-1425 KYEPAGIVH
+1425 KYQPAGIVH
-1434 KGEVVW
+1434 KGEIVW

-1453 VENMRKSANP
+1453 VEKMRKSANP
-1463 EAFINNHAINNTSA
+1463 EAFLNN
-1477 ENVFN
+1477 
-1482 RSFLS
+1482 
-1487 SKAFNDNQN
+1487 
-1496 ISNIFN
+1496 
-1502 RPTRENQIIVNAFKP
+1502 
-1517 SKDAASRSE
+1517 
-1526 DVQSITNQ
+1526 
-1534 YAGNNTSFSE
+1534 
-1544 VLDKSIQSSKSFN
+1544 N
-1557 ASKSIISSLSNSKVL
+1557 AS
-1572 NSNVSNSTVQNAE
+1572 
-1585 KELLKEVSIFKDNGF
+1585 
-1600 ADGGYTGKGK
+1600 ADS
-1610 KYEIAGAVHKG
+1610 V
-1621 EIVWSQDDIKKWG
+1621 
-1634 GVDKVEQM
+1634 M
-1642 RRATSP
+1642 RRAMMSSSAFI
-1648 ESFVSNYAQNHTTF
+1648 ESQKQAD
-1662 ESILN
+1662 
-1667 RANQSSRI
+1667 I
-1675 FNQSKEISNI
+1675 FNQP
-1685 FNKSVQDD
+1685 VQDT

-1698 GNGNVPTSATSDLYH
+1698 GNRDTPKLASSANSDLFH
-1713 DGKVYFSSNGLVQD
+1713 DGKVYFSSNGIVQD

-1752 IEPSTPTINFKIEVI
+1752 IEQSSPTINFKIEVV

-1781 EQTVRIIV
+1781 EKTVRIIV

-1825 ARRNRT
+1825 ARRNR

>member
-1 MAQES
+1 MAVFYYLEESQMAQEA
-6 RLVVVIDSQ
+6 RLVIVIDS
-15 NAERNA
+15 ERA
-21 RNLGNELVSIERKG
+21 KRTAQDLSVELDSITKKG
-35 EFASKSMDSL
+35 DFASKSMDRM

-50 ALAGH
+50 ALAGY
-55 MAGLV
+55 MAGLL
-60 TVGAAISK
+60 TVGSAISK

-82 TNNQAEL
+82 TNNQVEL
-89 NKATEDTFQIAQ
+89 NKATEDTFRIAQ

-216 RNVQDEVDALFAKT
+216 KNVQDEVDALFAKT

-402 SSARLSAALT
+402 ASSRLSAALT

-549 ISSGRFSQTQIDK
+549 ISSGRFSQNQIDK

-582 ALKLLNATSGQHVE
+582 ALKLLNATSRQHVE

-676 VPVDNIKKLQEYA
+676 IPAENIKGLQDHA
-689 IKTDQSKIALN
+689 TKTDQSKIALN

-722 VLGAQQGETNE
+722 VLAAQQGETNE

-752 KDNLK
+752 KDILK

-796 TGQEYAIFE
+796 TSQEAAIFE
-805 AWYKKQKEVKD
+805 AWYKKQKEAKD
-816 LQESISESTRKQTKE
+816 LQESITESSRKQTKE
-831 VEKQT
+831 SEKKLKITQAELEVA
-836 KEAAKQA
+836 KRSAALIESSGLGKYA
-843 VLLAGNDEKSRN
+843 ESKGIPSSVIAGLLAQESQGIREAKSHTGAIGYFQTTSGYRKQNNMSVADSYDLEKSGKIVIDN
-855 MLRVYLAFRNAGLG
+855 IAKVYEKTGDLAQAILSHNAGEG
-869 DKQARVM
+869 GARQFTKTGKVKGS
-876 TAQVGRET
+876 AE
-884 DFRNEAMFGSHKD
+884 RNKEVSQ
-897 ANNGYTNTG
+897 Y
-906 FLSWQKSRS
+906 
-915 TKLMQSLQ
+915 
-923 GQGVLD
+923 
-929 KNGKIQQTQ
+929 
-938 DALDAMAKHAVQEAM
+938 
-953 TDKSYSKS
+953 
-961 KAALLNDD
+961 
-969 LDYRSLE
+969 
-976 RIVAKNLV
+976 VAKVSRYSDIIAGGV
-984 GWDYDGKKLGK
+984 GKGGLSDGDSDRAYGK
-995 AKASQHLAKQ
+995 Q
-1005 DSYYNQ
+1005 
-1011 LSKILGDNPE
+1011 I
-1021 AVSKAIGDLS
+1021 
-1031 KLEDEAYK
+1031 K
-1039 ARAKTLEEVKQLQAT
+1039 ARLELVKQGLNLQEQYEEEQAKRT
-1054 YDSETVARSK
+1054 KARN
-1064 KREEEINKATI
+1064 EEINLAQQT
-1075 LGQSNLIPKIN
+1075 GQTALIPKIK
-1086 ERYDAEDKLAQ
+1086 ERYKAQDELAKLQ
-1097 KQFDFEVN
+1097 QDFEVN
-1105 GYKWTEEQKLDYTYE
+1105 GYKWTEKQKLEYTYE

-1140 LDGLKLQKQQE
+1140 LGGLELQKQQE

-1161 RLFQAR
+1161 RLFQAEQFMLGEMER
-1167 LSLLSETQAM
+1167 IKKRYALEYDEISKITDLEERRRKMSAFQADFIRNGVGNPTIDQYDTSSQFLKSTNYTKPKQTNMQVLDEDYAQTYQKLKDNLAAVLESEKASY
-1177 QERYRLERE
+1177 QERLEA
-1186 EIHKNTKLSIE
+1186 
-1197 ERQKLIALSKA
+1197 ERVFKEARQQMDNEYHLKA
-1208 NQDKE
+1208 IDARKADHDSQLQLYSQMISSASS
-1213 TRDKVNNAVQNW
+1213 TW
-1225 GGIQAD
+1225 GGLTQIVKDAR
-1231 MNGTGEFFRQDQE
+1231 GEN
-1244 RFSRLNAANDL
+1244 SRSFKAMFIAQQSFAIASAIISAHL
-1255 ADSQFAA
+1255 AA
-1262 TDLNEQNSL
+1262 TQVAADATIPFFGAKIAASTAMLAMGYAN
-1271 DGLNAQFEAGLIK
+1271 AGLI
-1284 QQDYENQKTAII
+1284 A
-1296 QAAQDQ
+1296 
-1302 RNQIAAE
+1302 
-1309 HAKNVQDI
+1309 
-1317 EDKYQQDRL
+1317 
-1326 NTQIAFGGQ
+1326 GQ
-1335 MMGSLTSMFGSMFGE
+1335 T
-1350 QSKAYKIMF
+1350 I
-1359 AADKAY
+1359 
-1365 AIAAAG
+1365 
-1371 IAIQQN
+1371 
-1377 IAAASKAGFPLNIP
+1377 AGF
-1391 LIAGAVAQGAS
+1391 S
-1402 IIANI
+1402 
-1407 RAIKDQGF
+1407 
-1415 ADGGYTGSGR
+1415 DGGFTGSGG
-1425 KYEPAGIVH
+1425 KYQPAGIVH
-1434 KGEVVW
+1434 KGEIVW

-1453 VENMRKSANP
+1453 VEKMRKSANP
-1463 EAFINNHAINNTSA
+1463 EAFLNN
-1477 ENVFN
+1477 
-1482 RSFLS
+1482 
-1487 SKAFNDNQN
+1487 
-1496 ISNIFN
+1496 
-1502 RPTRENQIIVNAFKP
+1502 
-1517 SKDAASRSE
+1517 
-1526 DVQSITNQ
+1526 
-1534 YAGNNTSFSE
+1534 
-1544 VLDKSIQSSKSFN
+1544 N
-1557 ASKSIISSLSNSKVL
+1557 AS
-1572 NSNVSNSTVQNAE
+1572 
-1585 KELLKEVSIFKDNGF
+1585 
-1600 ADGGYTGKGK
+1600 ADS
-1610 KYEIAGAVHKG
+1610 V
-1621 EIVWSQDDIKKWG
+1621 
-1634 GVDKVEQM
+1634 M
-1642 RRATSP
+1642 RRAMMSSSAFI
-1648 ESFVSNYAQNHTTF
+1648 ESQKQAD
-1662 ESILN
+1662 
-1667 RANQSSRI
+1667 I
-1675 FNQSKEISNI
+1675 FNQP
-1685 FNKSVQDD
+1685 VQDT

-1698 GNGNVPTSATSDLYH
+1698 GNGSVPTAASSASSDLFH

-1745 QAEIMPS
+1745 KAEIMPS
-1752 IEPSTPTINFKIEVI
+1752 IERASPTVNFKIEVI

-1789 TDELDKQ
+1789 KDELDKQ
-1796 LPRKVPKLVSD
+1796 LPRTVPKLVSD
-1807 QIANPN
+1807 QIGNPN

-1825 ARRNRT
+1825 ARRNR

>member
-1 MAQES
+1 
-6 RLVVVIDSQ
+6 
-15 NAERNA
+15 
-21 RNLGNELVSIERKG
+21 
-35 EFASKSMDSL
+35 
-45 SVATR
+45 
-50 ALAGH
+50 
-55 MAGLV
+55 
-60 TVGAAISK
+60 
-68 MDTYTGLQNRLKLV
+68 
-82 TNNQAEL
+82 
-89 NKATEDTFQIAQ
+89 
-101 KTYSAWDS
+101 
-109 VLQVYQRFSDNAKTL
+109 
-124 NLTMDDTARLTETVS
+124 
-139 KAVAISGASAEA
+139 ASAEA

-216 RNVQDEVDALFAKT
+216 KNVQDEVDALFAKT

-402 SSARLSAALT
+402 ASSRLSAALT

-549 ISSGRFSQTQIDK
+549 ISSGRFSQNQIDK

-582 ALKLLNATSGQHVE
+582 ALKLLNATSRQHVE

-676 VPVDNIKKLQEYA
+676 IPAENIKGLQDHA
-689 IKTDQSKIALN
+689 TKTDQSKIALN

-722 VLGAQQGETNE
+722 VLAAQQGETNE

-752 KDNLK
+752 KDILK

-796 TGQEYAIFE
+796 TSQEAAIFE
-805 AWYKKQKEVKD
+805 AWYKKQKEAKD
-816 LQESISESTRKQTKE
+816 LQESITESSRKQTKE
-831 VEKQT
+831 SEKKLKITQAELEVA
-836 KEAAKQA
+836 KRSAALIESSGLGKYA
-843 VLLAGNDEKSRN
+843 ESKGIPSSVIAGLLAQESQGIREAKSHTGAIGYFQTTSGYRKQNNMSVADSYDLEKSGKIVIDN
-855 MLRVYLAFRNAGLG
+855 IAKVYEKTGDLAQAILSHNAGEG
-869 DKQARVM
+869 GARQFTKTGKVKGS
-876 TAQVGRET
+876 AE
-884 DFRNEAMFGSHKD
+884 RNKEVSQ
-897 ANNGYTNTG
+897 Y
-906 FLSWQKSRS
+906 
-915 TKLMQSLQ
+915 
-923 GQGVLD
+923 
-929 KNGKIQQTQ
+929 
-938 DALDAMAKHAVQEAM
+938 
-953 TDKSYSKS
+953 
-961 KAALLNDD
+961 
-969 LDYRSLE
+969 
-976 RIVAKNLV
+976 VAKVSRYSDIIAGGV
-984 GWDYDGKKLGK
+984 GKGGLSDGDSDRAYGK
-995 AKASQHLAKQ
+995 Q
-1005 DSYYNQ
+1005 
-1011 LSKILGDNPE
+1011 I
-1021 AVSKAIGDLS
+1021 
-1031 KLEDEAYK
+1031 K
-1039 ARAKTLEEVKQLQAT
+1039 ARLELVKQGLNLQEQYEEEQAKRT
-1054 YDSETVARSK
+1054 KARN
-1064 KREEEINKATI
+1064 EEINLAQQT
-1075 LGQSNLIPKIN
+1075 GQTALIPKIK
-1086 ERYDAEDKLAQ
+1086 ERYKAQDELAKLQ
-1097 KQFDFEVN
+1097 QDFEVN
-1105 GYKWTEEQKLDYTYE
+1105 GYKWTEKQKLEYTYE

-1140 LDGLKLQKQQE
+1140 LGGLELQKQQE

-1161 RLFQAR
+1161 RLFQAEQFMLGEMER
-1167 LSLLSETQAM
+1167 IKKRYALEYDEISKITDLEERRRKMSAFQADFIRNGVGNPTIDQYDTSSQFLKSTNYTKPKQTNMQVLDEDYAQTYQKLKDNLAAVLESEKASY
-1177 QERYRLERE
+1177 QERLEA
-1186 EIHKNTKLSIE
+1186 
-1197 ERQKLIALSKA
+1197 ERVFKEARQQMDNEYHLKA
-1208 NQDKE
+1208 IDARKADHDSQLQLYSQMISSASS
-1213 TRDKVNNAVQNW
+1213 TW
-1225 GGIQAD
+1225 GGLTQIVKDAR
-1231 MNGTGEFFRQDQE
+1231 GEN
-1244 RFSRLNAANDL
+1244 SRSFKAMFIAQQSFAIASAIISAHL
-1255 ADSQFAA
+1255 AA
-1262 TDLNEQNSL
+1262 TQVAADATIPFFGAKIAASTAMLAMGYAN
-1271 DGLNAQFEAGLIK
+1271 AGLI
-1284 QQDYENQKTAII
+1284 A
-1296 QAAQDQ
+1296 
-1302 RNQIAAE
+1302 
-1309 HAKNVQDI
+1309 
-1317 EDKYQQDRL
+1317 
-1326 NTQIAFGGQ
+1326 GQ
-1335 MMGSLTSMFGSMFGE
+1335 T
-1350 QSKAYKIMF
+1350 I
-1359 AADKAY
+1359 
-1365 AIAAAG
+1365 
-1371 IAIQQN
+1371 
-1377 IAAASKAGFPLNIP
+1377 AGF
-1391 LIAGAVAQGAS
+1391 S
-1402 IIANI
+1402 
-1407 RAIKDQGF
+1407 
-1415 ADGGYTGSGR
+1415 DGGFTGSGG
-1425 KYEPAGIVH
+1425 KYQPAGIVH
-1434 KGEVVW
+1434 KGEIVW

-1453 VENMRKSANP
+1453 VEKMRKSANP
-1463 EAFINNHAINNTSA
+1463 EAFLNN
-1477 ENVFN
+1477 
-1482 RSFLS
+1482 
-1487 SKAFNDNQN
+1487 
-1496 ISNIFN
+1496 
-1502 RPTRENQIIVNAFKP
+1502 
-1517 SKDAASRSE
+1517 
-1526 DVQSITNQ
+1526 
-1534 YAGNNTSFSE
+1534 
-1544 VLDKSIQSSKSFN
+1544 N
-1557 ASKSIISSLSNSKVL
+1557 AS
-1572 NSNVSNSTVQNAE
+1572 
-1585 KELLKEVSIFKDNGF
+1585 
-1600 ADGGYTGKGK
+1600 ADS
-1610 KYEIAGAVHKG
+1610 V
-1621 EIVWSQDDIKKWG
+1621 
-1634 GVDKVEQM
+1634 M
-1642 RRATSP
+1642 RRAMMSSNAFI
-1648 ESFVSNYAQNHTTF
+1648 ESQK
-1662 ESILN
+1662 
-1667 RANQSSRI
+1667 QSDI
-1675 FNQSKEISNI
+1675 FNQP
-1685 FNKSVQDD
+1685 VQDT

-1698 GNGNVPTSATSDLYH
+1698 GNRSVPITSSSASSDLFH

-1745 QAEIMPS
+1745 KAEIMPS
-1752 IEPSTPTINFKIEVI
+1752 IERASPTVNFKIEVI

-1789 TDELDKQ
+1789 KDELDKQ
-1796 LPRKVPKLVSD
+1796 LPRTVPKLVSD
-1807 QIANPN
+1807 QIGNPN
-1813 STISRSLTENTT
+1813 STISRSLAENTT
-1825 ARRNRT
+1825 ARRNR

>member
-6 RLVVVIDSQ
+6 RLVIVIDSQ

-21 RNLGNELVSIERKG
+21 RNLGNELNSIERKG

-55 MAGLV
+55 MAGLL
-60 TVGAAISK
+60 TVGSAISK

-89 NKATEDTFQIAQ
+89 NKATEDTFRIAQ

-109 VLQVYQRFSDNAKTL
+109 VLQVYQRFSDNAETL

-216 RNVQDEVDALFAKT
+216 RNVESDVDALFAKT

-239 LLNNEITKFVGEAGK
+239 LLNNEIIKFVGEAGK
-254 GSGAAQALS
+254 GSGAAQVLA
-263 GSIQLLANNLNLI
+263 GSVQTLASNLDLI
-276 ADSAFAIGIGLMTKA
+276 ADGALVVGIGYITRAILMKSAA
-291 VLTKTVAVQASIAA
+291 VKEGMASTLASRQASVLNAQA
-305 STKQVFATIAER
+305 EYAEATATL
-317 NANIAAAKAEV
+317 NAAKAH
-328 ESALAEA
+328 LANVRATNAE
-335 QSTQVTLTNIK
+335 TQAK
-346 ATHAQIM
+346 FGATA
-353 AEIELEKVRLK
+353 A
-364 AQITEQGRTAT
+364 AT
-375 ITRMAQ
+375 RYA
-381 LGRLQAQV
+381 QAQ
-389 ALEVAAAETAQSA
+389 AAVTAATNAQTA
-402 SSARLSAALT
+402 AQTRLSAASSLVG
-412 AQSVATSR
+412 SIGSR
-420 LALAKSALMAI
+420 ALGLIGGPIGAITLGVSALAATYTYFKGKAEEANRTLAEQAEVANRTAEELKGLKGEAKTKAINDLTTAFKAQNEELKKTEMAVGSALIDIQNFGKGNVELTRISNEARLGTISYKEAMEQ
-431 FSPMGLAI
+431 LAKQKLPPSLRD
-439 AATAASFY
+439 A
-447 LLSSSSDEVKESL
+447 LKE
-460 ATQSDSVSDL
+460 QI
-470 TDKYIKLN
+470 DKYNEAYEKADKTKTAIKLFGIEV
-478 TVQALTEGVRLRKE
+478 TLTGNKAQNAA
-492 IEQQND
+492 IEQQKHAD
-498 AIDDASGAIK
+498 A
-508 RFAYIQ
+508 
-514 KELFKL
+514 
-520 SGSDYEDYQNAIKSI
+520 
-535 ATGASDAGDLLKKM
+535 
-549 ISSGRFSQTQIDK
+549 
-562 LIEFSSAVAESKNKI
+562 
-577 EQGNT
+577 
-582 ALKLLNATSGQHVE
+582 
-596 VTAESIKQLTIQ
+596 
-608 TNLTKVATQNFTDM
+608 
-622 KTQMLDSLRA
+622 
-632 QVEFIRLNGGSEEQ
+632 
-646 VKSLNKVIQ
+646 
-655 AYSLNQISATDA
+655 
-667 VSKFNSTAK
+667 
-676 VPVDNIKKLQEYA
+676 
-689 IKTDQSKIALN
+689 
-700 QANAELKKQNDLRNE
+700 
-715 YLKQHQT
+715 
-722 VLGAQQGETNE
+722 
-733 LNNQVAA
+733 
-740 QEKLN
+740 
-745 KLRDNAN
+745 
-752 KDNLK
+752 
-757 NDFLIKNTK
+757 IKNTK
-766 AFGGG
+766 QAADEAQKSLQKLYADKLWDTQFVEIVMKKGFS
-771 EKGLDKARAASE
+771 ESQANDLLKLYKDSLAKGLKAADQEALKSLVDTWKAE
-783 FYTDNKIPMTRSL
+783 ESIKAITDARTDSIREQNKAL
-796 TGQEYAIFE
+796 
-805 AWYKKQKEVKD
+805 KKQG
-816 LQESISESTRKQTKE
+816 
-831 VEKQT
+831 
-836 KEAAKQA
+836 
-843 VLLAGNDEKSRN
+843 VLLAGNDEKLRN
-855 MLRVYLAFRNAGLG
+855 MLRVYQAFRNAGLG

-938 DALDAMAKHAVQEAM
+938 DALDAMARHAVQEAM

-961 KAALLNDD
+961 KTALLNDD

-976 RIVAKNLV
+976 KIVAKNFI

-995 AKASQHLAKQ
+995 DKASKHLAKQ
-1005 DSYYNQ
+1005 DSYFKQ
-1011 LSKILGDNPE
+1011 ISDILGANPE
-1021 AVSKAIGDLS
+1021 SALNSIKTISKF
-1031 KLEDEAYK
+1031 EDEAYK
-1039 ARAKTLEEVKQLQAT
+1039 ARAKTLEEVKQLQTT
-1054 YDSETVARSK
+1054 YDSETIARSK

-1075 LGQSNLIPKIN
+1075 LGQLELVPKIK
-1086 ERYDAEDKLAQ
+1086 ERFDAEDKLAQ

-1161 RLFQAR
+1161 RLFQAK
-1167 LSLLSETQAM
+1167 LFLLSETEAM

-1186 EIHKNTKLSIE
+1186 EIAKTVKDE
-1197 ERQKLIALSKA
+1197 EEKRKRLALSRDQERLEAFDRAAKA
-1208 NQDKE
+1208 GQ
-1213 TRDKVNNAVQNW
+1213 AW

-1231 MNGTGEFFRQDQE
+1231 MNGSGEFYRLDQE
-1244 RFSRLNAANDL
+1244 RSSRLSAATNL
-1255 ADSQFAA
+1255 LDSQQGVVN
-1262 TDLNEQNSL
+1262 LNEQNAIEA
-1271 DGLNAQFEAGLIK
+1271 LNAQFEQQLIS

-1296 QAAQDQ
+1296 QTAQDQ

-1309 HAKNVQDI
+1309 YAKNAQDI
-1317 EDKYQQDRL
+1317 EDKYHQDRL
-1326 NTQIAFGGQ
+1326 NTIIAFGGN

-1377 IAAASKAGFPLNIP
+1377 IAAASKAGFPYNLP

-1415 ADGGYTGSGR
+1415 ADGGYTGSGG

-1440 SQEDIKRWGGVGL
+1440 SQEDIRRWGGVGL

-1502 RPTRENQIIVNAFKP
+1502 QPTRENQIIVNAFKP

-1727 RSNLDDV
+1727 RSNLEDV
-1734 QDFTLGRTSRP
+1734 QDFTISQASRP

-1752 IEPSTPTINFKIEVI
+1752 IEPS
-1767 NQVSGA
+1767 
-1773 TVEAEQLD
+1773 
-1781 EQTVRIIV
+1781 
-1789 TDELDKQ
+1789 
-1796 LPRKVPKLVSD
+1796 
-1807 QIANPN
+1807 
-1813 STISRSLTENTT
+1813 
-1825 ARRNRT
+1825 

>member
-6 RLVVVIDSQ
+6 RLVIVIDSQ

-151 ADAALVQFG
+151 ADAALAQFG

-216 RNVQDEVDALFAKT
+216 RNVESDVDALFAKT

-254 GSGAAQALS
+254 GSGAAQVLA
-263 GSIQLLANNLNLI
+263 GSVQTLASNLDLI
-276 ADSAFAIGIGLMTKA
+276 ADGALVVGIGYITRAILMKSAAIKEGMASTLA
-291 VLTKTVAVQASIAA
+291 SRQASVLNAQAEYAEATAA
-305 STKQVFATIAER
+305 L
-317 NANIAAAKAEV
+317 NAAKAH
-328 ESALAEA
+328 LANVRA
-335 QSTQVTLTNIK
+335 TN
-346 ATHAQIM
+346 
-353 AEIELEKVRLK
+353 
-364 AQITEQGRTAT
+364 
-375 ITRMAQ
+375 
-381 LGRLQAQV
+381 
-389 ALEVAAAETAQSA
+389 AETQ
-402 SSARLSAALT
+402 
-412 AQSVATSR
+412 
-420 LALAKSALMAI
+420 AK
-431 FSPMGLAI
+431 FG
-439 AATAASFY
+439 ATAA
-447 LLSSSSDEVKESL
+447 
-460 ATQSDSVSDL
+460 ATRYAQAQAAV
-470 TDKYIKLN
+470 TAATNAQTAAQIKLN
-478 TVQALTEGVRLRKE
+478 TATSIAGRLAKGAFGLIGGWAGVATLGVMGLAAAYSYFNNKAEEAKQKLAEQAKVAEKADEELKKLTGNDKAKAVNDLTTAFNAQNKALEKSSRAVGSALIDIENYARGNREVEKISQEARTGTISYTEAIERLNKIKLPTDLYE
-492 IEQQND
+492 NLKKQAAQY
-498 AIDDASGAIK
+498 DDNASKASLS
-508 RFAYIQ
+508 A
-514 KELFKL
+514 EKL
-520 SGSDYEDYQNAIKSI
+520 KLLRVEVKLGGNEAQNAAIQHQKQ
-535 ATGASDAGDLLKKM
+535 ADAL
-549 ISSGRFSQTQIDK
+549 
-562 LIEFSSAVAESKNKI
+562 
-577 EQGNT
+577 GNT
-582 ALKLLNATSGQHVE
+582 ATEAEKATKALQDYQAKQKDSVIDSIYKSGWLDKGYTVAQANAILELQKAKGMSAILSKDEIDSALRNLKIIEEQQEREDKLTEAKRKQTQEIEKQAKLTKRLVGISGQSGIGTGPHLDVRYGGSLSGQKVSNEHLARLQAGGKPLTSYKISSNYGPRKAPTKGASSFHKGIDFSMPEGTPITTNVAVKDIKTWYDSKGGGYVSEVIFEDGVSLKLLHQSPKMQSKVKGGASKGSDKAAGDIQSQLERQQDLQRSLENE
-596 VTAESIKQLTIQ
+596 VASEVGRINNNRKARLEDVDKANFSPERTAEIKAEI
-608 TNLTKVATQNFTDM
+608 NR
-622 KTQMLDSLRA
+622 RA
-632 QVEFIRLNGGSEEQ
+632 
-646 VKSLNKVIQ
+646 
-655 AYSLNQISATDA
+655 
-667 VSKFNSTAK
+667 
-676 VPVDNIKKLQEYA
+676 DNDIA
-689 IKTDQSKIALN
+689 I
-700 QANAELKKQNDLRNE
+700 
-715 YLKQHQT
+715 
-722 VLGAQQGETNE
+722 
-733 LNNQVAA
+733 
-740 QEKLN
+740 
-745 KLRDNAN
+745 
-752 KDNLK
+752 
-757 NDFLIKNTK
+757 
-766 AFGGG
+766 
-771 EKGLDKARAASE
+771 
-783 FYTDNKIPMTRSL
+783 
-796 TGQEYAIFE
+796 
-805 AWYKKQKEVKD
+805 
-816 LQESISESTRKQTKE
+816 
-831 VEKQT
+831 
-836 KEAAKQA
+836 AKQA
-843 VLLAGNDEKSRN
+843 
-855 MLRVYLAFRNAGLG
+855 LR
-869 DKQARVM
+869 
-876 TAQVGRET
+876 T
-884 DFRNEAMFGSHKD
+884 
-897 ANNGYTNTG
+897 
-906 FLSWQKSRS
+906 
-915 TKLMQSLQ
+915 
-923 GQGVLD
+923 
-929 KNGKIQQTQ
+929 
-938 DALDAMAKHAVQEAM
+938 
-953 TDKSYSKS
+953 
-961 KAALLNDD
+961 
-969 LDYRSLE
+969 
-976 RIVAKNLV
+976 
-984 GWDYDGKKLGK
+984 
-995 AKASQHLAKQ
+995 
-1005 DSYYNQ
+1005 
-1011 LSKILGDNPE
+1011 
-1021 AVSKAIGDLS
+1021 
-1031 KLEDEAYK
+1031 KLEDYK
-1039 ARAKTLEEVKQLQAT
+1039 EF
-1054 YDSETVARSK
+1054 
-1064 KREEEINKATI
+1064 
-1075 LGQSNLIPKIN
+1075 
-1086 ERYDAEDKLAQ
+1086 Q
-1097 KQFDFEVN
+1097 K
-1105 GYKWTEEQKLDYTYE
+1105 TEEQLLEESFNRKKFNAAHDLE
-1120 TNSLR
+1120 
-1125 LVAEGKLSEDQRKVA
+1125 LSKFEQKQAVE
-1140 LDGLKLQKQQE
+1140 LLEQQKQQE

-1186 EIHKNTKLSIE
+1186 EILKNTKLSIE

-1271 DGLNAQFEAGLIK
+1271 DGLDAQLEAGLIK

-1296 QAAQDQ
+1296 QTAQDQ

-1309 HAKNVQDI
+1309 YAKNAQDI

-1377 IAAASKAGFPLNIP
+1377 IAAASKAGFPRNIP

-1415 ADGGYTGSGR
+1415 ADGGYTGSGG

-1440 SQEDIKRWGGVGL
+1440 SQEDIRRWGGVGL

-1502 RPTRENQIIVNAFKP
+1502 QPTRENQIIVNAFKP

-1825 ARRNRT
+1825 ARRNR

>member
-1 MAQES
+1 MAQEA
-6 RLVVVIDSQ
+6 RLVIVIDS
-15 NAERNA
+15 ERA
-21 RNLGNELVSIERKG
+21 KRTAQDLSVELDSITKKG
-35 EFASKSMDSL
+35 DFASKSMDRM

-50 ALAGH
+50 ALAGY
-55 MAGLV
+55 MAGLL
-60 TVGAAISK
+60 TVGSAISK

-82 TNNQAEL
+82 TNNQVEL
-89 NKATEDTFQIAQ
+89 NKATEDTFRIAQ

-216 RNVQDEVDALFAKT
+216 KNVQDEVDALFAKT

-402 SSARLSAALT
+402 ASSRLSAALT

-549 ISSGRFSQTQIDK
+549 ISSGRFSQNQIDK

-582 ALKLLNATSGQHVE
+582 ALKLLNATSRQHVE

-676 VPVDNIKKLQEYA
+676 IPAENIKGLQDHA
-689 IKTDQSKIALN
+689 TKTDQSKIALN

-722 VLGAQQGETNE
+722 VLAAQQGETNE

-752 KDNLK
+752 KDILK

-796 TGQEYAIFE
+796 TSQEAAIFE
-805 AWYKKQKEVKD
+805 AWYKKQKEAKD
-816 LQESISESTRKQTKE
+816 LQESITESSRKQTKE
-831 VEKQT
+831 SEKKLKITQAELEVA
-836 KEAAKQA
+836 KRSAALIESSGLGKYA
-843 VLLAGNDEKSRN
+843 ESKGIPSSVIAGLLAQESQGIREAKSHTGAIGYFQTTSGYRKQNNMSVADSYDLEKSGKIVIDN
-855 MLRVYLAFRNAGLG
+855 IAKVYEKTGDLAQAILSHNAGEG
-869 DKQARVM
+869 GARQFTKTGKVKGS
-876 TAQVGRET
+876 AE
-884 DFRNEAMFGSHKD
+884 RNKEVSQ
-897 ANNGYTNTG
+897 Y
-906 FLSWQKSRS
+906 
-915 TKLMQSLQ
+915 
-923 GQGVLD
+923 
-929 KNGKIQQTQ
+929 
-938 DALDAMAKHAVQEAM
+938 
-953 TDKSYSKS
+953 
-961 KAALLNDD
+961 
-969 LDYRSLE
+969 
-976 RIVAKNLV
+976 VAKVSRYSDIIAGGV
-984 GWDYDGKKLGK
+984 GKGGLSDGDSDRAYGK
-995 AKASQHLAKQ
+995 Q
-1005 DSYYNQ
+1005 
-1011 LSKILGDNPE
+1011 I
-1021 AVSKAIGDLS
+1021 
-1031 KLEDEAYK
+1031 K
-1039 ARAKTLEEVKQLQAT
+1039 ARLELVKQGLNLQEQYEEEQAKRT
-1054 YDSETVARSK
+1054 KARN
-1064 KREEEINKATI
+1064 EEINLAQQT
-1075 LGQSNLIPKIN
+1075 GQTALIPKIK
-1086 ERYDAEDKLAQ
+1086 ERYKAQDELAKLQ
-1097 KQFDFEVN
+1097 QDFEVN
-1105 GYKWTEEQKLDYTYE
+1105 GYKWTEKQKLEYTYE

-1140 LDGLKLQKQQE
+1140 LGGLELQKQQE

-1161 RLFQAR
+1161 RLFQAEQFMLGEMER
-1167 LSLLSETQAM
+1167 IKKRYALEYDEISKITDLEERRRKMSAFQADFIRNGVGNPTIDQYDTSSQFLKSTNYTKPKQTNMQVLDEDYAQTYQKLKDNLAAVLESEKASY
-1177 QERYRLERE
+1177 QERLEA
-1186 EIHKNTKLSIE
+1186 
-1197 ERQKLIALSKA
+1197 ERVFKEARQQMDNEYHLKA
-1208 NQDKE
+1208 IDARKADHDSQLQLYSQMISSASS
-1213 TRDKVNNAVQNW
+1213 TW
-1225 GGIQAD
+1225 GGLTQIVKDAR
-1231 MNGTGEFFRQDQE
+1231 GEN
-1244 RFSRLNAANDL
+1244 SRSFKAMFIAQQSFAIASAIISAHL
-1255 ADSQFAA
+1255 AA
-1262 TDLNEQNSL
+1262 TQVAADATIPFFGAKIAASTAMLAMGYAN
-1271 DGLNAQFEAGLIK
+1271 AGLI
-1284 QQDYENQKTAII
+1284 A
-1296 QAAQDQ
+1296 
-1302 RNQIAAE
+1302 
-1309 HAKNVQDI
+1309 
-1317 EDKYQQDRL
+1317 
-1326 NTQIAFGGQ
+1326 GQ
-1335 MMGSLTSMFGSMFGE
+1335 T
-1350 QSKAYKIMF
+1350 I
-1359 AADKAY
+1359 
-1365 AIAAAG
+1365 
-1371 IAIQQN
+1371 
-1377 IAAASKAGFPLNIP
+1377 AGF
-1391 LIAGAVAQGAS
+1391 S
-1402 IIANI
+1402 
-1407 RAIKDQGF
+1407 
-1415 ADGGYTGSGR
+1415 DGGFTGSGG
-1425 KYEPAGIVH
+1425 KYQPAGIVH
-1434 KGEVVW
+1434 KGEIVW

-1453 VENMRKSANP
+1453 VEKMRKSANP
-1463 EAFINNHAINNTSA
+1463 EAFLNN
-1477 ENVFN
+1477 
-1482 RSFLS
+1482 
-1487 SKAFNDNQN
+1487 
-1496 ISNIFN
+1496 
-1502 RPTRENQIIVNAFKP
+1502 
-1517 SKDAASRSE
+1517 
-1526 DVQSITNQ
+1526 
-1534 YAGNNTSFSE
+1534 
-1544 VLDKSIQSSKSFN
+1544 N
-1557 ASKSIISSLSNSKVL
+1557 AS
-1572 NSNVSNSTVQNAE
+1572 
-1585 KELLKEVSIFKDNGF
+1585 
-1600 ADGGYTGKGK
+1600 ADS
-1610 KYEIAGAVHKG
+1610 V
-1621 EIVWSQDDIKKWG
+1621 
-1634 GVDKVEQM
+1634 M
-1642 RRATSP
+1642 RRAMMSSNAFI
-1648 ESFVSNYAQNHTTF
+1648 ESQK
-1662 ESILN
+1662 
-1667 RANQSSRI
+1667 QSDI
-1675 FNQSKEISNI
+1675 FNQP
-1685 FNKSVQDD
+1685 VQDT
-1693 QIIYK
+1693 QI
-1698 GNGNVPTSATSDLYH
+1698 
-1713 DGKVYFSSNGLVQD
+1713 
-1727 RSNLDDV
+1727 
-1734 QDFTLGRTSRP
+1734 
-1745 QAEIMPS
+1745 
-1752 IEPSTPTINFKIEVI
+1752 
-1767 NQVSGA
+1767 
-1773 TVEAEQLD
+1773 
-1781 EQTVRIIV
+1781 
-1789 TDELDKQ
+1789 
-1796 LPRKVPKLVSD
+1796 
-1807 QIANPN
+1807 
-1813 STISRSLTENTT
+1813 
-1825 ARRNRT
+1825 